1 MGVAPFQQV
10 RSFGFSGRRC
20 RCDKMRAALCRSR
33 VLIIMLS
40 KLLIVIA
47 SVMFLV
53 TFSYSADTSALKPPP
68 GAKVAIVEFIDLQCP
83 DCANAN
89 PLVNQAAKTYNIP
102 IVRYD
107 FPLPKHN
114 WSFDAA
120 VIAKYFDSQA
130 KPLGSAWRD
139 YCFEN
144 QPAITPE
151 NLRSNA
157 EKFAKQNNTTLP
169 FVIDPD
175 GKFADEVKAD
185 FALGQRVGIEHTP
198 TIYVVS
204 NKAYGKPFVEVVD
217 RSKLY
222 SIIDE
227 MKSAAGSLSTST
239 EKPTK
244 STKVAKK

>member
-1 MGVAPFQQV
+1 M
-10 RSFGFSGRRC
+10 
-20 RCDKMRAALCRSR
+20 LSR
-33 VLIIMLS
+33 VLIIVAA
-40 KLLIVIA
+40 LL
-47 SVMFLV
+47 MFAN
-53 TFSYSADTSALKPPP
+53 FSYSAATSALKPPP
-68 GAKVAIVEFIDLQCP
+68 GQSVAIVEFVDLQCP

-89 PLVNQAAKTYNIP
+89 PLLKEAAKTYNIP

-120 VIAKYFDSQA
+120 VIAKYFDSKSKA
-130 KPLGSAWRD
+130 LGAAWRD

-157 EKFAKQNNTTLP
+157 EKFAAQNKTSLP
-169 FVIDPD
+169 FVVDPD
-175 GKFADEVKAD
+175 GKFAGEVKTD
-185 FALGQRVGIEHTP
+185 FAVGQRVGIEHTP

-227 MKSAAGSLSTST
+227 MKAQAGSATST
-239 EKPTK
+239 AEKSAKATK
-244 STKVAKK
+244 PSRLAKKQLR

>member
-1 MGVAPFQQV
+1 M
-10 RSFGFSGRRC
+10 
-20 RCDKMRAALCRSR
+20 LLR
-33 VLIIMLS
+33 VLVVLTTLMP
-40 KLLIVIA
+40 
-47 SVMFLV
+47 FT

-89 PLVNQAAKTYNIP
+89 PLINQAAKTYNIP
-102 IVRYD
+102 IVRHD

-114 WSFDAA
+114 WSYNAA
-120 VIAKYFDSQA
+120 VIAKYFDSQSSQ
-130 KPLGSAWRD
+130 LGSAWRD

-151 NLRSNA
+151 NLRSYA
-157 EKFAKQNNTTLP
+157 DRFAAQNKTMLP
-169 FVIDPD
+169 FVVDPD
-175 GKFADEVKAD
+175 GKFANEVKAD

-204 NKAYGKPFVEVVD
+204 NKSLGKPFVEVVD

-222 SIIDE
+222 SIIDD
-227 MKSAAGSLSTST
+227 MMTQAGPATASAT
-239 EKPTK
+239 KPRA
-244 STKVAKK
+244 TKVAKR

>member
-1 MGVAPFQQV
+1 M
-10 RSFGFSGRRC
+10 
-20 RCDKMRAALCRSR
+20 LSR
-33 VLIIMLS
+33 VLIIVAA
-40 KLLIVIA
+40 LL
-47 SVMFLV
+47 MFAN
-53 TFSYSADTSALKPPP
+53 FSYSAATSALKPPP
-68 GAKVAIVEFIDLQCP
+68 GQSVAIVEFVDLPCP

-89 PLVNQAAKTYNIP
+89 PLLKEAAKTYNIP

-120 VIAKYFDSQA
+120 VIAKYFDSKSKA
-130 KPLGSAWRD
+130 LGAAWRD

-157 EKFAKQNNTTLP
+157 EKFAAQNKTSLP
-169 FVIDPD
+169 FVVDPD
-175 GKFADEVKAD
+175 GKFAGEVKTD
-185 FALGQRVGIEHTP
+185 FAVGQRVGIEHTP

-227 MKSAAGSLSTST
+227 MKAQAGSATST
-239 EKPTK
+239 AEKSAKATK
-244 STKVAKK
+244 PSRLAKKQLR

>member
-1 MGVAPFQQV
+1 MAVAFPAEL
-10 RSFGFSGRRC
+10 S
-20 RCDKMRAALCRSR
+20 LT
-33 VLIIMLS
+33 IMLFRAIFVLS
-40 KLLIVIA
+40 AFMLFA
-47 SVMFLV
+47 NFG
-53 TFSYSADTSALKPPP
+53 YSADTSALKPPP
-68 GAKVAIVEFIDLQCP
+68 GSKVAIVEFIDLQCP

-89 PLVNQAAKTYNIP
+89 PLIKEAAKTYKIP

-114 WSFDAA
+114 WSYDAA
-120 VIAKYFDSQA
+120 VIGKYFDSKSKA
-130 KPLGSAWRD
+130 LGAAWRD

-157 EKFAKQNNTTLP
+157 DKFAAQNKTSLP
-169 FVIDPD
+169 FVVDPD
-175 GKFADEVKAD
+175 GKLAAQVKAD

-204 NKAYGKPFVEVVD
+204 NKTSGQPFVEVVD

-222 SIIDE
+222 AIIDQ
-227 MKSAAGSLSTST
+227 MKSEAGVARAPAPPSKAVVNNLRT
-239 EKPTK
+239 TK
-244 STKVAKK
+244 AGTLAKKK

>member
-1 MGVAPFQQV
+1 M
-10 RSFGFSGRRC
+10 
-20 RCDKMRAALCRSR
+20 LSR
-33 VLIIMLS
+33 VI
-40 KLLIVIA
+40 LLA
-47 SVMFLV
+47 ATLLMFV

-68 GAKVAIVEFIDLQCP
+68 GQSVAIVEFIDLQCP

-89 PLVNQAAKTYNIP
+89 PLVKEAAKTYNIP

-114 WSFDAA
+114 WSYDAA
-120 VIAKYFDSQA
+120 VIAKYFDSKA
-130 KPLGSAWRD
+130 KALGSAWRD

-144 QPAITPE
+144 QSAISPE

-157 EKFAKQNNTTLP
+157 EKFAAQNKASLP
-169 FVIDPD
+169 FVVDPD
-175 GKFADEVKAD
+175 GKFAAEVKAD

-204 NKAYGKPFVEVVD
+204 NKTYGKPFVEVVD

-227 MKSAAGSLSTST
+227 MKSQAGPAQTSAQ
-239 EKPTK
+239 K
-244 STKVAKK
+244 SAKTAKTSRVAKKQLR

>member
-1 MGVAPFQQV
+1 MLLRVIVAAV
-10 RSFGFSGRRC
+10 
-20 RCDKMRAALCRSR
+20 
-33 VLIIMLS
+33 VLLMLS
-40 KLLIVIA
+40 
-47 SVMFLV
+47 

-68 GAKVAIVEFIDLQCP
+68 GQSVAIVEFVDLQCP

-89 PLVNQAAKTYNIP
+89 PLLKEAAKTYNIP

-114 WSFDAA
+114 WSYDAA
-120 VIAKYFDSQA
+120 VIAKYFDSKSKA
-130 KPLGSAWRD
+130 LGAAWRD

-144 QPAITPE
+144 QPAISPE

-157 EKFAKQNNTTLP
+157 EKFAAQNKASLP
-169 FVIDPD
+169 FVVDPD
-175 GKFADEVKAD
+175 GKFAGEVKAD

-204 NKAYGKPFVEVVD
+204 NKAYGKPFVDVVD

-227 MKSAAGSLSTST
+227 MKIQAGPASTSA
-239 EKPTK
+239 K
-244 STKVAKK
+244 SAKTAKTSSLAKKQLR

>member
-1 MGVAPFQQV
+1 MV
-10 RSFGFSGRRC
+10 
-20 RCDKMRAALCRSR
+20 SR
-33 VLIIMLS
+33 V
-40 KLLIVIA
+40 IVAVA
-47 SVMFLV
+47 SFLMLV
-53 TFSYSADTSALKPPP
+53 TFSYAADTSVLKPPP
-68 GAKVAIVEFIDLQCP
+68 GQSVAIVEFLDLQCP

-89 PLVNQAAKTYNIP
+89 PLLKEAAKTYNIP

-114 WSFDAA
+114 WSYDAA
-120 VIAKYFDSQA
+120 VIAKYFDSKSKA
-130 KPLGSAWRD
+130 LGAAWRD

-144 QPAITPE
+144 QPAISPE

-157 EKFAKQNNTTLP
+157 EKFAAQNKTSLP
-169 FVIDPD
+169 FVVDPD
-175 GKFADEVKAD
+175 GKFAGEVKAD

-204 NKAYGKPFVEVVD
+204 NKTYGKPFVEVVD

-227 MKSAAGSLSTST
+227 MKSQAGPATTSA
-239 EKPTK
+239 KPAKASKT
-244 STKVAKK
+244 SSIAKKQLR

>member
-1 MGVAPFQQV
+1 
-10 RSFGFSGRRC
+10 
-20 RCDKMRAALCRSR
+20 
-33 VLIIMLS
+33 MLS
-40 KLLIVIA
+40 RILFIV
-47 SVMFLV
+47 VTLMLLV
-53 TFSYSADTSALKPPP
+53 TFSYSADTSSLKPPP

-89 PLVNQAAKTYNIP
+89 PLIKEAAKTYNIP
-102 IVRYD
+102 IVRHD
-107 FPLPKHN
+107 FPLPKHS
-114 WSFDAA
+114 WSYDAA
-120 VIAKYFDSQA
+120 VIAKYFDSKSPQ
-130 KPLGSAWRD
+130 LGSAWRD
-139 YCFEN
+139 YCFMN

-157 EKFAKQNNTTLP
+157 ESFAKQNNTSLP
-169 FVIDPD
+169 FVVDPD
-175 GKFADEVKAD
+175 GKFATEVKAD

-227 MKSAAGSLSTST
+227 MKSQADSAAAPST
-239 EKPTK
+239 KPRA
-244 STKVAKK
+244 SAKVAKR